1 MAKYE
6 GYKAHQV
13 WKNGWLREKEY
24 CRNPF
29 HPHYNPIID
38 NIVRDLNRGE
48 NRIIIVVGTPRSGK
62 SSFSFFLQSFF
73 NWCYFGRPE
82 YAPSD
87 TNTQPIND
95 VFWGLDE
102 FIEATKNPANQN
114 KFITMEE
121 QGVENF
127 KFDFWNRNSQSADK
141 IQQIFGVDNTNLI
154 INLPYIFDLNKGTRL
169 KGHYLIRALRKSSNR
184 VDVILCN
191 KRMNITTDKAYYKP
205 SMTVW
210 RKVPFIANVYPDLWD
225 LYLRM
230 KVEYNTKKKVEL
242 TAVKTNKQKINTW

>member
-1 MAKYE
+1 MGKYE
-6 GYKAHQV
+6 YHKTHEV
-13 WKNGWLREKEY
+13 WKQGWLRDKEFCHNRY
-24 CRNPF
+24 HN
-29 HPHYNPIID
+29 HYNPVID

-62 SSFSFFLQSFF
+62 SGFSLLLQSFF

-102 FIEATKNPANQN
+102 FIEATKNPENTN

-127 KFDFWNRNSQSADK
+127 KFDFWNRDSQSADK
-141 IQQIFGVDNTNLI
+141 LQQIFGIDNTNLI

-169 KGHYLIRALRKSSNR
+169 KGHYLIRAFRRASAR
-184 VDVILCN
+184 VDVILCY
-191 KRMNITTDKAYYKP
+191 KWMDLTTAKASYRP
-205 SMTVW
+205 TRTVW
-210 RKVPFIANVYPDLWD
+210 KKIPFIANVYPDLWD

-230 KVEYNTKKKVEL
+230 KIEYNTKKKVEL
-242 TAVKTNKQKINTW
+242 TAVKANKKRINTW